1 MLNAVL
7 GFVQEARADIALARL
22 KEMAAPEA
30 KVIRGGEERLVAAS
44 QVVPGDPGLR
54 MSVTD
59 GSVVLAQPTAPG
71 LAFLQGELAI

>member
-1 MLNAVL
+1 MSPPASF
-7 GFVQEARADIALARL
+7 GFEEKR
-22 KEMAAPEA
+22 
-30 KVIRGGEERLVAAS
+30 ERLVAAS
-44 QVVPGDPGLR
+44 RVVPGDPGLR